1 MREDETCWAS
11 SCKIWNVLLNRGINR
26 VILACRDDT
35 EAWFPRMDMC
45 KLRAQPGDP
54 VELIS
59 ISWLWRWVWFCGLR
73 QLSLDLV
80 VQLGIKLEALLC
92 PQYWLFRSSSIDC
105 LVPVALV
112 ALLLPRW
119 GMLSILKTCMQAAK
133 AFHLFSLKPLYLV
146 VCFPWKLDEL
156 TGYFLFFLICS
167 LIIINVHLLVF
178 CWLYNKLSDICKSYW
193 CKLLKYMSIKL

>member
-1 MREDETCWAS
+1 MQRHGWRGWTCGRWEPSLVIHS
-11 SCKIWNVLLNRGINR
+11 SWYLYHDCGGWSR
-26 VILACRDDT
+26 CY
-35 EAWFPRMDMC
+35 
-45 KLRAQPGDP
+45 
-54 VELIS
+54 
-59 ISWLWRWVWFCGLR
+59 WLQVWFCGLR